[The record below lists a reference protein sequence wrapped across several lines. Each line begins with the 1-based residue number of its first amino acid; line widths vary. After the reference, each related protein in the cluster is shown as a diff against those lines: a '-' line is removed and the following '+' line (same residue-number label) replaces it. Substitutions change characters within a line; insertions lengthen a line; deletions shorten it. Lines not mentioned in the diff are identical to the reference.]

1 MRPSPHATRHH
12 PTLRSVVFRFEDIT
26 AFSVALG
33 DARGSL
39 ALPEGETVSDGEWV
53 LATFEIGSRRRAT
66 AAAARAVCAAGD
78 PHLAFERRDWDRL
91 LGFVAARSEHMR
103 AARPATSSGVDRAP
117 GAGDAPSARIPAAAE
132 ASPPSSQDP
141 EDTSPFR
148 RALLDSEAPPS
159 SVLESSRVPFVA
171 RVLVVDE
178 DPRTREEVRNMLTL
192 IGLLVDAV
200 ESADQAHARMAETSF
215 DALVLDFHG
224 ETLQPLEFVR
234 GLRLDPLLAPLPVMI
249 LSHSPSSKDVVD
261 AFASGADDFL
271 PKPFRA
277 PELGARIFGMLRRAR
292 LARLGSVAP
301 GGAGPR
307 SSRGG
312 T

>member
-1 MRPSPHATRHH
+1 M
-12 PTLRSVVFRFEDIT
+12 VFRFEDIT

-39 ALPEGETVSDGEWV
+39 ALPGGETVADGEWV

-66 AAAARAVCAAGD
+66 AAAARCVRAAGD
-78 PHLAFERRDWDRL
+78 THLTFERRDWDRL

-103 AARPATSSGVDRAP
+103 AARPITAASTS
-117 GAGDAPSARIPAAAE
+117 RIPTAVAL
-132 ASPPSSQDP
+132 PPSSSDP
-141 EDTSPFR
+141 DDTSPFS
-148 RALLDSEAPPS
+148 RASISVDDTTPFSRSSIGLESEMPAS
-159 SVLESSRVPFVA
+159 SVRTPFVA
-171 RVLVVDE
+171 RVLLVDE
-178 DPRTREEVRNMLTL
+178 DPRTRDEVRGMLTQ
-192 IGLLVDAV
+192 IGLLVEAV
-200 ESADQAHARMAETSF
+200 ESADAAHARMRETTF

-224 ETLQPLEFVR
+224 ATLEPLEFVR
-234 GLRLDPLLAPLPVMI
+234 GLRRDPLLVPLPVLI
-249 LSHSPSSKDVVD
+249 ISHSPSSREAVD

-277 PELGARIFGMLRRAR
+277 PELGARIFGLLRRAR

-301 GGAGPR
+301 QAGPAGPR

-312 T
+312 GGLP